1 MSSSE
6 SEMGS
11 GERVKGC
18 GCDGQSHGQ
27 SHGQSNGS
35 PESKKNEKCSCHGN
49 ESFEKW
55 KEEILSK
62 GCKGNGAEKRKNG
75 KKKEENGCE
84 MFRAMS
90 KKVQQEPDKCGCS
103 CCSIV
108 LCAAV
113 LIAAGVTVAFIK
125 KKYLD

>member
-6 SEMGS
+6 SDMGS
-11 GERVKGC
+11 GERGKC
-18 GCDGQSHGQ
+18 GCEGVSHGQ
-27 SHGQSNGS
+27 TNGQSDG
-35 PESKKNEKCSCHGN
+35 SKKNEKCSCHGN

-62 GCKGNGAEKRKNG
+62 GCKGTSTEKRKNG
-75 KKKEENGCE
+75 KKKEEGCE
-84 MFRAMS
+84 IFKAMS